1 MYRKALGDVKTVSEQ
16 EIALEIS
23 GLKKEFLNEKGN
35 VDKCII
41 SDMNLKIKRKEFL
54 CILGP
59 SGCGKTTLLRCIAG
73 FEKYRGQ
80 IYVNGEQKNQPGTD
94 RIMVFQDFNQL
105 FPWKTVEK
113 NIQYPLKRK
122 GIVDKKELDEITEK
136 YLDKVNLH
144 GIQKKYPYQLSGG
157 MKQRVAIAR
166 ALALRPQIILMDEP
180 FAALDAMTRNKLQNE
195 LTQISKEE
203 ECTIVFITHN
213 IQEAIVLG
221 SRILVMSEKGK
232 IIYDEENKIK
242 KPVTPASEGY
252 GVMWKCLHDAL
263 YCEG

>member
-1 MYRKALGDVKTVSEQ
+1 MYRKALGDVKIVSEQ

-23 GLKKEFLNEKGN
+23 GLKKEFLNEKGS

-73 FEKYRGQ
+73 FEKYSGQ

-113 NIQYPLKRK
+113 NIQYPLRRK
-122 GIVDKKELDEITEK
+122 GIRDKKELDEITEK

-157 MKQRVAIAR
+157 MKQRVAIAK
-166 ALALRPQIILMDEP
+166 ALALKPQIILMDEP
-180 FAALDAMTRNKLQNE
+180 FAALDAMTRNKLQDE
-195 LTQISKEE
+195 LTQISREE

-232 IIYDEENKIK
+232 IIYDEENK

-252 GVMWKCLHDAL
+252 GAMWKCLHDAL